1 MHSITSFGTSDVF
14 FFCVC
19 VLVFGVLLHIHKDET
34 HKCERA
40 DVSMRECA
48 VVARGKVLKMKKK
61 AKCILS
67 G

>member
-1 MHSITSFGTSDVF
+1 M
-14 FFCVC
+14 C